1 MKHLLSFAAAA
12 LLSVSALAI
21 PAKRSIRTVTQPD
34 GKQLTVRLVGDET
47 LHFYQTLDGIPLVR
61 LADGS
66 FAYASLEGNALVAG
80 KTLAHESAD
89 RSVEETALLAQ
100 NSQLLSR
107 LSALHRERLSLRNAP
122 RTKRLA
128 ARKANRTKR
137 VAAATQNDVK
147 RGLVIL
153 VNFTDVKMYSANTR
167 DVFDDM
173 FNKVGYTGNGNSGS
187 VHDYF
192 YDQSYGK
199 CDIQF
204 DVVGPV
210 AVSQKRSYYGGNDSY
225 GNDKNPAQMVYEACK
240 LVDSQVNF
248 KDYDWDGDGE
258 VDQVFVI
265 CAGQSE
271 AYEEN
276 NKECIWPHEW
286 LISEDG
292 YNLTLD
298 GVKIDTYGCST
309 ELYGTSTT
317 RMDGIGTACHEFS
330 HCMGLP
336 DLYDVDYSGGFGM
349 DSWSLMDYGSY
360 THDGFGPT
368 GYTAYER
375 WVSGWLE
382 PTELTQPVSITN
394 MPSLAKDPVAYIVY
408 NAANRNEYYILEN
421 RQQDG
426 WFEYDE
432 GRGLMI
438 THVDYDSQV
447 WNNNGV
453 NDSPNHQRCTIFAAD
468 NDYSNETLYG
478 DLYPYKSNNALTNTS
493 KPSATLF
500 NANTDGKKLMNKPIT
515 DISVTADSLV
525 QFSFMGGTQLA
536 APVPLAATD
545 VDTLSFTAHWQ
556 AADGAT
562 DYELE
567 VRPASTLATP
577 TAELASDDFDMWGTD
592 LSADSNV
599 DLSSKLNEY
608 FTTMGWSGT
617 KVFEGPSRLKLGSS
631 NQNGSITSPV
641 YSAPASGCVTLR
653 VTCKK
658 YNSDTGKLNV
668 KLCTAYGD
676 EIWSKSITPS
686 STETENVM
694 IVSDVDEDFYVT
706 FSTSAKRVYLTG
718 DMGIYDGS
726 FTDADLELPA
736 DSTRKA
742 TLSATNGLSLSV
754 VGLTKNTPYLWRVRS
769 VAGTS
774 TSAWSAQQ
782 LVSASS
788 QTGIV
793 HTTSTE
799 TWNATTMV
807 DVYSTTGQKLF
818 TAPYGTWSH
827 SLPAGAYILRRG
839 EQVRMEMAAS
849 RTAF

>member
-21 PAKRSIRTVTQPD
+21 PAKRVTRTVTQPD
-34 GKQLTVRLVGDET
+34 GKQLTIRLVGDET

-66 FAYASLEGNALVAG
+66 FTYASLEGNALVSA
-80 KTLAHESAD
+80 KTLAHEAAD
-89 RSVEETALLAQ
+89 RSAEETALLAQ

-107 LSALHRERLSLRNAP
+107 LSALHKERLSLRNAS
-122 RTKRLA
+122 REKRLA
-128 ARKANRTKR
+128 ARKANRMKR
-137 VAAATQNDVK
+137 ATAETQNNVK

-199 CDIQF
+199 CNIQF

-210 AVSQKRSYYGGNDSY
+210 TVSQKLSYYGGNDSS

-240 LVDSQVNF
+240 LVDDQVNF

-271 AYEEN
+271 VYEEN
-276 NKECIWPHEW
+276 PEYCIWPHEW
-286 LISEDG
+286 LISEGG

-360 THDGFGPT
+360 GNDGFGPT

-382 PTELTQPVSITN
+382 PTELTQPVSITD
-394 MPSLAKDPVAYIVY
+394 MPSLAKEPVAYIVY
-408 NAANRNEYYILEN
+408 NGANRNEYYILEN

-438 THVDYDSQV
+438 THVDYDSRV
-447 WNNNGV
+447 WDNNGV

-478 DLYPYKSNNALTNTS
+478 DLYPYGKNNALTNTS
-493 KPSATLF
+493 KPSASLF

-536 APVPLAATD
+536 APAPLAVSD
-545 VDTLSFTAHWQ
+545 VDTTSFTAHWQ

-567 VRPASTLATP
+567 VRQASTLATP
-577 TAELASDDFDMWGTD
+577 TSELASDDFDMWGTSLTSD
-592 LSADSNV
+592 ANV
-599 DLSSKLNEY
+599 DISSKLDGY
-608 FTTMGWSGT
+608 FSTKGWSGT

-641 YSAPASGCVTLR
+641 YSAPTSGNVTIC

-668 KLCTAYGD
+668 KLSTAYGD
-676 EIWSKSITPS
+676 EIWSKTITPS

-694 IVSDVDEDFYVT
+694 IVSDVDEDFCVT

-726 FTDADLELPA
+726 FTDSDLELPA
-736 DSTRKA
+736 AGPRKS

-754 VGLTKNTPYLWRVRS
+754 NGLTKNTPYLWRVRS
-769 VAGTS
+769 VASGS

-782 LVSASS
+782 LVTTSS
-788 QTGIV
+788 STGIASA
-793 HTTSTE
+793 TTSDV
-799 TWNATTMV
+799 WNAATTV
-807 DVYSTTGQKLF
+807 EVYSTTGQKLF
-818 TAPYGTWSH
+818 TAPYGTWSRT
-827 SLPAGAYILRRG
+827 LPAGAYLLRCG
-839 EQVRMEMAAS
+839 GQVRVEMAN
-849 RTAF
+849 